1 MARILV
7 VNGPNLNLLGQRE
20 PGIYGDSTLADVDAA
35 LAAKGRSLGHEVDC
49 FQSNAEHELIE
60 RLHQARI
67 EQVAF
72 AIINPGAFTHTSVAL
87 RDAFLAVAIPFIE
100 VHVSNVHAREAFRQR
115 SYLSDV
121 AVGVISGLGVQ
132 GYELALAAASRHI
145 GEKQIEAGLSH
156 PGKAAR
162 SRHLRETGRPQRS
175 VPRHHTRPQAHC
187 SSVRRATARR

>member
-145 GEKQIEAGLSH
+145 GENK
-156 PGKAAR
+156 
-162 SRHLRETGRPQRS
+162 
-175 VPRHHTRPQAHC
+175 
-187 SSVRRATARR
+187 